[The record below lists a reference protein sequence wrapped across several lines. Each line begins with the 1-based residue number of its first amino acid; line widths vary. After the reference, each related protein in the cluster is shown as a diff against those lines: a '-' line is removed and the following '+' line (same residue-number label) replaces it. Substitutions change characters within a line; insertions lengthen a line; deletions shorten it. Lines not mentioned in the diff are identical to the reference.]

1 MNPILAAGLLIGVFC
16 GLWTFIMGFT
26 GWYKDPVMMNAFFV
40 VILVEVLGLVWGLRQ
55 TARQG
60 RGWASQVLAGT
71 FMSIIAGIVIIGSSL
86 LLTTVFFP
94 NYFAEIEQM
103 GREVMQRQGR
113 TETEI
118 AQALETSRPM
128 ATPMA
133 QALAGFTGT
142 FITGIVASAAI
153 ALVIRA
159 KPVNLNNGQPPS
171 TNSPT
176 NTNAQ
181 TGR

>member
-16 GLWTFIMGFT
+16 GSWTFIMGFT
-26 GWYKDPVMMNAFFV
+26 GWYRDPVMMNAFFV
-40 VILVEVLGLVWGLRQ
+40 VIIVEVVGLVWGLRQ

-60 RGWASQVLAGT
+60 RGWASQVLAGA

-86 LLTTVFFP
+86 LFTTVFFP

-118 AQALETSRPM
+118 AQALEANRRM

-142 FITGIVASAAI
+142 FVTGVVASAAI

-159 KPVNLNNGQPPS
+159 RPVKGE
-171 TNSPT
+171 
-176 NTNAQ
+176 A
-181 TGR
+181 

>member
-40 VILVEVLGLVWGLRQ
+40 VILIEVFGLVWGLRQ

-60 RGWASQVLAGT
+60 RGWANQVLAGT
-71 FMSIIAGIVIIGSSL
+71 FMSVVGGTIIIGSSL
-86 LLTTVFFP
+86 LFTTVVFP
-94 NYFAEIEQM
+94 EYFSEIEQM
-103 GREVMQRQGR
+103 GRQVMQQQGKS
-113 TETEI
+113 EAEI
-118 AQALETSRPM
+118 AEALGTSRGM

-142 FITGIVASAAI
+142 LITGIVASAAI
-153 ALVIRA
+153 ALVVRA
-159 KPVNLNNGQPPS
+159 KPVNP
-171 TNSPT
+171 
-176 NTNAQ
+176 AA
-181 TGR
+181 

>member
-40 VILVEVLGLVWGLRQ
+40 VILVEVFGLVWGLRQ

-71 FMSIIAGIVIIGSSL
+71 FMSVIAGIVVIGSSL
-86 LLTTVFFP
+86 LFTTVFFP

-103 GREVMQRQGR
+103 GREVMMRDGR
-113 TETEI
+113 SEAEI
-118 AQALETSRPM
+118 AQALEASRPM

-142 FITGIVASAAI
+142 LITGIVASAAI

-159 KPVNLNNGQPPS
+159 KPVNPDNGQI
-171 TNSPT
+171 T
-176 NTNAQ
+176 TNAQ
-181 TGR
+181 TTNSQTGPV